1 MRACAARRAGVLAV
15 AAAVVLGLVGCGG
28 SGHDTRPSQP
38 GPDVGQA
45 VDAAP
50 PAAVLSA
57 PLSDESGNPQTLS
70 GFRGKLLV
78 LSDAMTLCQE
88 TCPIDT
94 AALVEVARQVDKSG
108 FGGDVEF
115 VSLTVDPNRD
125 TPQRLRAYRAM
136 FDPVPANW
144 TLLTGSPTVVHGIW
158 KALGVYWKKV
168 PEESPPARD
177 WLTGKP
183 LTYDIDHSD
192 ELFFFDTA
200 RHERFLL
207 EGSPH
212 VSDTAA
218 VPPEL
223 MKFMDADGHR
233 NLTHPEQGAWT
244 PQQAVSV
251 LSWLVGRTIG

>member
-1 MRACAARRAGVLAV
+1 MRSHAARRAGVLAV
-15 AAAVVLGLVGCGG
+15 AAAAVLGLVSC
-28 SGHDTRPSQP
+28 SSSDAPPSKP
-38 GPDVGQA
+38 GADVGQTI
-45 VDAAP
+45 DAATP
-50 PAAVLSA
+50 NSVLTA
-57 PLSDESGNPQTLS
+57 PLTDESGNPQTLS
-70 GFRGKLLV
+70 GYRGKLLV

-94 AALVEVARQVDKSG
+94 AGMVEVARQVDKAG
-108 FGGDVEF
+108 FGNDVEF
-115 VSLTVDPNRD
+115 VSLTVDPVRD
-125 TPQRLRAYRAM
+125 TPRRLRAYRAM

-144 TLLTGSPTVVHGIW
+144 TLLTGKPATVDAIW

-200 RHERFLL
+200 RHERFVLD
-207 EGSPH
+207 GAPH

-223 MKFMDADGHR
+223 MKFMDADGHQ
-233 NLTHPEQGAWT
+233 NLDHPEPNAWT
-244 PQQAVSV
+244 PKQAVSV